1 MEGGGG
7 GSIGRSVTNAGI
19 PMLNRN
25 DRRYWRWNVDGGGGC
40 ARRVAGRNT
49 VLNTARA
56 VTDTDGKTEETSHA
70 HISYTLVRSR
80 DVTCFANTVHLYT
93 DYQHLQN
100 TDRLH

>member
-1 MEGGGG
+1 MYVLLIFKFLSSFLAWRG

-49 VLNTARA
+49 VLNTAHA
-56 VTDTDGKTEETSHA
+56 VTDTDGKKEETSHT
-70 HISYTLVRSR
+70 HTSR
-80 DVTCFANTVHLYT
+80 IHLY
-93 DYQHLQN
+93 DHEM
-100 TDRLH
+100 